1 MIGKLLGHTQKQ
13 TTVRYTHLVCGTTG
27 ASAARTEDSIDGD
40 LNATEG

>member
-13 TTVRYTHLVCGTTG
+13 TTIRYTHLACGTTG

-40 LNATEG
+40 LNAAEG